1 MRNSIRLAAA
11 AAATLTVLSFG
22 STAHAA
28 ATESAT
34 ASAEVL
40 STITVTK
47 DQDMSFGQI
56 AVNGNGTYTLNTDS
70 SHSCTSALICTG
82 TRRAAEF
89 TINGTVATAVS
100 ATVTQS
106 SVNLVHATDATK
118 SFVLNNFTV
127 AFPDGNTLV
136 ATGAQ
141 FNVGGTLNVVA
152 ANAIAGVYSGTFNVN
167 VEYM

>member
-1 MRNSIRLAAA
+1 MRNFIRLAATGAALA
-11 AAATLTVLSFG
+11 AASFG
-22 STAHAA
+22 STAYAA
-28 ATESAT
+28 DTESAT

-56 AVNGNGTYTLNTDS
+56 AVNANGTYILNPDS
-70 SHSCTSALICTG
+70 SHSCTSGLICTG

-100 ATVTQS
+100 AVVTQS
-106 SVNLVHATDATK
+106 SINLVHTTDATK
-118 SFVLNNFTV
+118 SFVLDNF
-127 AFPDGNTLV
+127 AISFPDGNTLV
-136 ATGAQ
+136 PTGAQ
-141 FNVGGTLNVVA
+141 FNVGGRLNVVA
-152 ANAIAGVYSGTFNVN
+152 ANAVAGVYSGTFNVS